1 MQTSPRPYDYS
12 RADVLVAEDKA
23 RLTRFG
29 PLEYTF
35 LPLRRRAF
43 ALPLSGTS
51 CPTHLCARLRLL
63 LQFRGHVNNK
73 NPANCYNDQPPY
85 IVAQGLHGGMD
96 LCLTYRDGGG

>member
-23 RLTRFG
+23 RSTRFG
-29 PLEYTF
+29 PLEYT
-35 LPLRRRAF
+35 
-43 ALPLSGTS
+43 GTS
-51 CPTHLCARLRLL
+51 CPTHLCAQLRLL